1 MTAKTKILEALDI
14 ALDDV
19 SEDRLLDILI
29 DAYKSKDQAILRLEG
44 ENAREREY
52 IYHEREQMRDEF
64 RRMRSDPLYCRE
76 GTYYFAVDKSRF
88 TVLVQGGRVDLMV
101 RSHGH
106 DVIATPMSPE
116 DWLRQ

>member
-1 MTAKTKILEALDI
+1 MTVKTKILEALNITFDDI
-14 ALDDV
+14 
-19 SEDRLLDILI
+19 SEDRLLDILL

-44 ENAREREY
+44 ENACERERMRGEY
-52 IYHEREQMRDEF
+52 H
-64 RRMRSDPLYCRE
+64 RMRSDPLYCRE
-76 GTYYFAVDKSRF
+76 GAYYFAIEKARF
-88 TVLVQGGRVDLMV
+88 TVLVQSDRVDLMA